1 MTPAPNTHGKVARTK
16 SVFLQSALAV
26 VFFLP
31 LWLVY
36 EYRISPGLRPEVRV
50 LWDVAVPIG
59 GYVLCVGLVF
69 AFRARRRAR
78 ARAIAAGRSF

>member
-1 MTPAPNTHGKVARTK
+1 MHIPGKVARTK
-16 SVFLQSALAV
+16 SVFLQSAVAV

-36 EYRISPGLRPEVRV
+36 AYEVSPGLRPEARV

-59 GYVLCVGLVF
+59 GFVLCVGLVF

-78 ARAIAAGRSF
+78 ERAVAGGRSF

>member
-1 MTPAPNTHGKVARTK
+1 MHIPGKVARTR
-16 SVFLQSALAV
+16 SVVLQSAVGV

-31 LWLVY
+31 IWLVY
-36 EYRISPGLRPEVRV
+36 EYQISPGLRPEVRV

-59 GYVLCVGLVF
+59 GFVLCVGLAF

-78 ARAIAAGRSF
+78 ERDVAAGR

>member
-1 MTPAPNTHGKVARTK
+1 MHIPGKPVRTN
-16 SVFLQSALAV
+16 SVFLQSAVAV

-36 EYRISPGLRPEVRV
+36 DYEISPGLRPEARV
-50 LWDVAVPIG
+50 IWDVAVPIG
-59 GYVLCVGLVF
+59 AFVLCVAVVF

-78 ARAIAAGRSF
+78 ERAIADGR